1 MDPLDFL
8 DDEQLLRFFHCNKTE
23 MSCMEKPQT
32 FLNKLRDHNLVPE
45 DDYKKVIR
53 MKSKDNIKTG
63 LYGILDWLESERP
76 QHIRLFWTCV
86 FTESIIN
93 QYPVLRLL
101 RNSLFDG
108 SFQFSGELP
117 ERVERIETKEEKRKQ
132 PAENEDEEGKRGK
145 TGGKKRQKT
154 KHIDNEDEQP
164 STSSQMTPGQKKKL
178 QKPTYGSPLKKGQM
192 GDIWNWPIY
201 KTQLPVTCGKQ
212 EGTLNRD
219 RLAKGMKCIV
229 VDNKWF
235 TPIEFEKFSGKTSF
249 KNWKL
254 SIRCRDTTLG
264 KLIKDGH
271 LKTPGYKRAST
282 KKSLFPSDQS
292 QDTED
297 EDEEV
302 TQDEEDQKSTSDEG
316 SLTDFTEDESEEEE
330 ESPQQSPGG
339 SHDSNNKKVFRV
351 TCGALTGTLHK
362 SRFATGTRGKSIRT
376 EKCWMTP
383 VEFVQEGCSDP
394 DASWKKDIEWEGNPL
409 GALFETK
416 AMEIHSVLCKCRFCK
431 PDQESLENQ
440 KNDDECF
447 ICRSHDEED
456 LVVCDH
462 CPRSFHPKCHLPHV
476 TDSMLRDN
484 RQWMCTFCVL
494 RTTQQWLRTAQ
505 VTCETVLSRP
515 ISQHLMECQY
525 LLLSLYNADEDQIFA
540 TDPRHHVRDYA
551 TSVKTP
557 IWLEKISEK
566 LQKKCYQTVGEF
578 ESDVQLIFS
587 NCAAFNRD
595 NEEFRIV
602 GVTLKEFFDR
612 EFKNVFRIQEETDQ

>member
-1 MDPLDFL
+1 
-8 DDEQLLRFFHCNKTE
+8 
-23 MSCMEKPQT
+23 
-32 FLNKLRDHNLVPE
+32 
-45 DDYKKVIR
+45 
-53 MKSKDNIKTG
+53 
-63 LYGILDWLESERP
+63 
-76 QHIRLFWTCV
+76 
-86 FTESIIN
+86 
-93 QYPVLRLL
+93 
-101 RNSLFDG
+101 
-108 SFQFSGELP
+108 
-117 ERVERIETKEEKRKQ
+117 
-132 PAENEDEEGKRGK
+132 
-145 TGGKKRQKT
+145 
-154 KHIDNEDEQP
+154 
-164 STSSQMTPGQKKKL
+164 
-178 QKPTYGSPLKKGQM
+178 PLKKGQM

-264 KLIKDGH
+264 KLIKVIFKIFYFKLCVEPCDIFCQI
-271 LKTPGYKRAST
+271 K
-282 KKSLFPSDQS
+282 
-292 QDTED
+292 
-297 EDEEV
+297 
-302 TQDEEDQKSTSDEG
+302 
-316 SLTDFTEDESEEEE
+316 
-330 ESPQQSPGG
+330 SPQQSPGG

-431 PDQESLENQ
+431 PDQESL
-440 KNDDECF
+440 NDDECF

-476 TDSMLRDN
+476 TDSI
-484 RQWMCTFCVL
+484 QWMCTFCVL

-515 ISQHLMECQY
+515 ISQHLMVRRLSSY
-525 LLLSLYNADEDQIFA
+525 L
-540 TDPRHHVRDYA
+540 
-551 TSVKTP
+551 
-557 IWLEKISEK
+557 
-566 LQKKCYQTVGEF
+566 
-578 ESDVQLIFS
+578 
-587 NCAAFNRD
+587 
-595 NEEFRIV
+595 
-602 GVTLKEFFDR
+602 
-612 EFKNVFRIQEETDQ
+612 